1 MDKLE
6 EVKKLKQLLDDGII
20 DEEDFAKKKAEIL
33 GILKQE
39 AKKEE
44 IIEEESKKETK
55 SKSLEDYEK
64 ELMAQSEV
72 EEETNEKSQT
82 KSNDDYYQKEK
93 IKAKAKLDAE
103 EEIRTKRRNETKAA
117 VDKGVAKTK
126 VVLKWILAVI
136 IWIFAFGS
144 FAIIADKG
152 IVYLPTGILGII
164 LGCMACPKITEKTQ
178 KYEAYTMHKTA
189 IVWILVIL
197 LFALMI
203 INSHQI
209 VIIKKIINKQ
219 QKLQQLK
226 INKSCRSMSV

>member
-72 EEETNEKSQT
+72 EEETN
-82 KSNDDYYQKEK
+82 
-93 IKAKAKLDAE
+93 
-103 EEIRTKRRNETKAA
+103 
-117 VDKGVAKTK
+117 
-126 VVLKWILAVI
+126 
-136 IWIFAFGS
+136 
-144 FAIIADKG
+144 
-152 IVYLPTGILGII
+152 
-164 LGCMACPKITEKTQ
+164 
-178 KYEAYTMHKTA
+178 
-189 IVWILVIL
+189 
-197 LFALMI
+197 
-203 INSHQI
+203 
-209 VIIKKIINKQ
+209 
-219 QKLQQLK
+219 
-226 INKSCRSMSV
+226 